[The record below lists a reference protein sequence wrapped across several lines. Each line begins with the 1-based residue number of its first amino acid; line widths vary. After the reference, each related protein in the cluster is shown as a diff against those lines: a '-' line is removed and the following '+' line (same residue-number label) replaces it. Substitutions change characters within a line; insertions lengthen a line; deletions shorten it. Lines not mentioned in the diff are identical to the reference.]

1 MISGSI
7 DSIESLGLYDG
18 PGIRVVVFMNG
29 CKLRCKYCHN
39 PEMWLMRDK
48 NITSDELVK
57 KILRFQSYISDGGGV
72 TFSGGEPLL
81 QPNFLIDCCKKLK
94 EHNVHVALD
103 TAGVGIGKYEEILSY
118 IDLIIFDVDSNLK
131 EIANAM
137 KRYDVGIIILSKKKK
152 IKGIITDRDI
162 VTKILANQD
171 NKIKEYMT
179 TNLISIDINSDINEA
194 INLMKKHKIKR
205 LLVKD
210 NNKLVGILS
219 LSDLFNVVDNE
230 TLIEVYKTIFSINRN
245 TDKYLTDINEFEL

>member
-1 MISGSI
+1 MI
-7 DSIESLGLYDG
+7 
-18 PGIRVVVFMNG
+18 
-29 CKLRCKYCHN
+29 
-39 PEMWLMRDK
+39 DK
-48 NITSDELVK
+48 IMSK
-57 KILRFQSYISDGGGV
+57 
-72 TFSGGEPLL
+72 
-81 QPNFLIDCCKKLK
+81 
-94 EHNVHVALD
+94 
-103 TAGVGIGKYEEILSY
+103 
-118 IDLIIFDVDSNLK
+118 DLIIFDVDSNLK

-179 TNLISIDINSDINEA
+179 TNLISIDINSDITEA

>member
-1 MISGSI
+1 MI
-7 DSIESLGLYDG
+7 
-18 PGIRVVVFMNG
+18 
-29 CKLRCKYCHN
+29 
-39 PEMWLMRDK
+39 DK
-48 NITSDELVK
+48 IMSK
-57 KILRFQSYISDGGGV
+57 
-72 TFSGGEPLL
+72 
-81 QPNFLIDCCKKLK
+81 
-94 EHNVHVALD
+94 
-103 TAGVGIGKYEEILSY
+103 
-118 IDLIIFDVDSNLK
+118 DLIIFDVDSNLK

>member
-1 MISGSI
+1 MIEKI
-7 DSIESLGLYDG
+7 
-18 PGIRVVVFMNG
+18 MN
-29 CKLRCKYCHN
+29 K
-39 PEMWLMRDK
+39 
-48 NITSDELVK
+48 
-57 KILRFQSYISDGGGV
+57 
-72 TFSGGEPLL
+72 
-81 QPNFLIDCCKKLK
+81 
-94 EHNVHVALD
+94 
-103 TAGVGIGKYEEILSY
+103 
-118 IDLIIFDVDSNLK
+118 DLIILDSELSLEDVAK
-131 EIANAM
+131 AM